1 VLVQIQDDGRGMPT
15 DELER
20 VFDPFFST
28 RPVGEGMGL
37 GLAIAYQI
45 VRQHEGD
52 ISIESAPGR
61 GTTVSIRLPL
71 KRRAGDDPTDE

>member
-1 VLVQIQDDGRGMPT
+1 
-15 DELER
+15 
-20 VFDPFFST
+20 
-28 RPVGEGMGL
+28 MGL